1 MGRASDAHRQIG
13 MAGYGVPCLWAVGID
28 IQHYSNRFSLRWS
41 RIGTITL
48 WSEIGPLM
56 SAYHHIFFEIK
67 TYLKEKLK
75 VSKVDMHTH
84 SMIINVV
91 CSFWCEIV
99 RSSSV
104 VENFNETEL
113 ETVRAV
119 PYTRCFTNH
128 DLPCMVTCY

>member
-1 MGRASDAHRQIG
+1 MSESPQGLRLKFKSWPYRSHPSG
-13 MAGYGVPCLWAVGID
+13 HW
-28 IQHYSNRFSLRWS
+28 HSNRFSLCWS

-48 WSEIGPLM
+48 CGESGPPM
-56 SAYHHIFFEIK
+56 SAYHHIFFKIK

-84 SMIINVV
+84 SIIINVIR
-91 CSFWCEIV
+91 SFWCEIV

-113 ETVRAV
+113 ETVKAV
-119 PYTRCFTNH
+119 PYMRCFTNH
-128 DLPCMVTCY
+128 DLPCIVTCY